1 MVSLVGIL
9 PVLMDFM
16 EDIKDVY
23 PRVYSKQIKKAGN
36 EFITEVLKHTDNIYK
51 KMEMEDDQDL
61 RDFYYQ
67 VDSFGIVFRNWLKE
81 L

>member
-1 MVSLVGIL
+1 
-9 PVLMDFM
+9 M

-36 EFITEVLKHTDNIYK
+36 EFITEVLKHSDNLYK

-61 RDFYYQ
+61 SAFYSQ
-67 VDSFGIVFRNWLKE
+67 VDSFGIVLRNWLKE